1 MKRIVSILIL
11 AYPILVFAD
20 KNYFKDDTSIEGE
33 IIDYKGNYITFKVG
47 NINDIHF
54 GNRKYI
60 IKEIDIQTFIF
71 DMDYV
76 YMATDSKG
84 EIIAQRRGQD
94 ELIIGT
100 NEELYQ
106 YKAKADAKVDFNS
119 GLKWVG
125 ISTAAFIGGLYVGD
139 DNSLDKGWLMGS
151 AVAFAAPIY
160 IIHKIP
166 VDNSRLYT
174 LSTKNEKHP
183 NAYRTAYEKEIRKQR
198 LKSVSLGT
206 GYSTVALGVI
216 AAVAVV
222 SIMAM
227 FAH

>member
-20 KNYFKDDTSIEGE
+20 KIYFKDDTSIEGE

-100 NEELYQ
+100 NEEQYQ
-106 YKAKADAKVDFNS
+106 YKAKADAIEDFDS
-119 GLKWVG
+119 GLKWLG
-125 ISTAAFIGGLYVGD
+125 ISTAAFIGGLYVGE
-139 DNSLDKGWLMGS
+139 DNLLDKGWLMGG
-151 AVAFAAPIY
+151 AVAFIAPIAAVY
-160 IIHKIP
+160 LTP
-166 VDNSRLYT
+166 VDMRLAN
-174 LSTKNEKHP
+174 LSTKNEKHR

-198 LKSVSLGT
+198 LKSALLGT

-222 SIMAM
+222 TIMAM
-227 FAH
+227 FPY